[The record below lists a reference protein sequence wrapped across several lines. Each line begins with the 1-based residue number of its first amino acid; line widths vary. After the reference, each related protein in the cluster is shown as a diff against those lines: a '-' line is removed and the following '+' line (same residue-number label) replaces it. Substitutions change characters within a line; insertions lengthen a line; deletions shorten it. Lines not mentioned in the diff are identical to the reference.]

1 MIQRDTLRSLLIR
14 WQSGEIT
21 EREIHEEAE
30 ELYLQFWAERP
41 TNAEIA
47 HDDPASFL
55 GEILAQL
62 EMLNVGLIVTEDIP
76 AMLAF
81 LNTSQGE
88 EAKSWLAWER
98 YMQSIDF
105 KEREGRI
112 ATNRY
117 YITSPLPET

>member
-41 TNAEIA
+41 ANAEIA
-47 HDDPASFL
+47 HDDPASFI

-62 EMLNVGLIVTEDIP
+62 EMLNVGLIPNGVV
-76 AMLAF
+76 
-81 LNTSQGE
+81 
-88 EAKSWLAWER
+88 
-98 YMQSIDF
+98 Y
-105 KEREGRI
+105 
-112 ATNRY
+112 
-117 YITSPLPET
+117 